1 MTREAISP
9 QPSILCISSYEKG
22 QPFLREAAHLGLH
35 PVLLTVDPLRDA
47 SWPHDALTGFF
58 TMPDDL
64 APAQILNAISFYA
77 RTHTITRIVAL
88 DEFDLEVAALAREHM
103 RLPGI
108 DISQTSLFRDKL
120 SMRVRARDRGIPVPS
135 FTSVFHYDDLR
146 GFLHDVP
153 GPWLLKPRANAS
165 AIGIHKLTHTEEIW
179 LLLDDLGDLQTNYLL
194 EQFVPGDIFHVE
206 GITFQ
211 GQVLFAAPFGYG
223 QPPMQTMHEGGVFTT
238 RSLDPA
244 SPATVQLLAAHQAVL
259 HALGM
264 TNGVTHTE
272 FIRSHATGEF
282 LFLETAARVGGA
294 YIADVVGFA
303 HGLNP
308 WVEWARIEAALI
320 FNQTYHL
327 PPLRGEHAGS
337 VICLARQQHPDTTR
351 FNDPE
356 VVFRLDKH
364 PHAGVV
370 VQSPDPAR
378 VQHLVETYSTRFLQ
392 DFCAVLPAPTKPTA

>member
-1 MTREAISP
+1 MTTEA
-9 QPSILCISSYEKG
+9 QPSILCLSTYEKG
-22 QPFLREAAHLGLH
+22 QPFLREAARLGLH

-47 SWPHDALTGFF
+47 DWPRDVLHGFF

-64 APAQILNAISFYA
+64 TPAQILNAISFYA
-77 RTHTITRIVAL
+77 RTHRVTRIVAL

-103 RLPGI
+103 RLPGM

-120 SMRVRARDRGIPVPS
+120 SMRVRAQDRGVPVPS
-135 FTSVFHYDDLR
+135 FTSVFHYDDVHRFLR
-146 GFLHDVP
+146 DVP
-153 GPWLLKPRANAS
+153 GPWLLKPRTNAS
-165 AIGIHKLTHTEEIW
+165 AIGIHKLTHTDEVW
-179 LLLDDLGDLQTNYLL
+179 PLLHDLADLQTSYLL

-206 GITFQ
+206 GITSQ
-211 GQVLFAAPFGYG
+211 GRVLFAAPFAYG

-238 RSLDPA
+238 RTLDPA
-244 SPATVQLLAAHQAVL
+244 SPETVRLLSAHHAVL
-259 HALGM
+259 RALDFKD
-264 TNGVTHTE
+264 GVAHTE

-294 YIADVVGFA
+294 YIAEVVGFA

-320 FNQTYHL
+320 FNRTYRL
-327 PPLRGEHAGS
+327 PPLQGEHAGS
-337 VICLARQQHPDTTR
+337 VICLARQQTPDTTR

-356 VVFRLDKH
+356 VVFRLHKH
-364 PHAGVV
+364 HHAGVL

-378 VQHLVETYSTRFLQ
+378 VQHLVESYSNRFLQ
-392 DFCAVLPAPTKPTA
+392 DFCATLPAPAKPTA